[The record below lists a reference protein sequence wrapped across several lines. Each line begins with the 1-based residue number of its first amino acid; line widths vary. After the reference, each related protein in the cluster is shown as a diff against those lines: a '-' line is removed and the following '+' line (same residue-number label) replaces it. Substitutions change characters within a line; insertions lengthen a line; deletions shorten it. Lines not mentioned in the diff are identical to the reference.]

1 MSVSPADVLKSAVF
15 NLDIKAREYHPAIRE
30 LVEAA
35 SADSRV
41 LDNEGFQRAVLLRED
56 ECSTSI
62 GAGVSFPHART
73 SCVSDLIL
81 AVGRSKEGIPVGDDT
96 RIHLLFLVG
105 TPKTKIQEY
114 LMVVGFLARN
124 VKQQPIF
131 EALIRADSPEAF
143 VKSFGVSAK

>member
-15 NLDIKAREYHPAIRE
+15 NLDIKARQYHPAIRE
-30 LVEAA
+30 LAETAGG
-35 SADSRV
+35 DSRV

-56 ECSTSI
+56 ESPTAL
-62 GAGVSFPHART
+62 GTGVSFPHART

-81 AVGRSKEGIPVGDDT
+81 AVGRSKEGIPVADDT
-96 RIHLLFLVG
+96 RIHLLFLIG

-124 VKQQPIF
+124 VKQKPIF
-131 EALIRADSPEAF
+131 EALIHADTPEAF
-143 VKSFGVSAK
+143 VKSFGVSGK